1 MVGPEHPLTS
11 LQDVEQHRS
20 RLWLTPQGRKR
31 DRQLVLAI
39 ERGWVLAPEH
49 SPPGGQDPALSAEVF
64 IGLLCRETCRPW
76 P

>member
-1 MVGPEHPLTS
+1 
-11 LQDVEQHRS
+11 
-20 RLWLTPQGRKR
+20 
-31 DRQLVLAI
+31 VLAI

-64 IGLLCRETCRPW
+64 IGLPYRETCRPW

>member
-1 MVGPEHPLTS
+1 
-11 LQDVEQHRS
+11 
-20 RLWLTPQGRKR
+20 
-31 DRQLVLAI
+31 VLAI